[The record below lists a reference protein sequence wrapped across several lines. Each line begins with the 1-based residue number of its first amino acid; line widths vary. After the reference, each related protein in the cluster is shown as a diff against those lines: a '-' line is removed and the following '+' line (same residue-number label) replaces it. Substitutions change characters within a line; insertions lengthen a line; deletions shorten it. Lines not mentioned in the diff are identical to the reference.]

1 MRDPGRNGK
10 GFNLPV
16 TINKIM
22 ETKSKI
28 NARTGKPKVSSR
40 GGARPGA
47 GRPRGGT
54 NKLKMEDLLA
64 DLDAELGIPYSAQIA
79 RNYVESIDR
88 KDWSGVR
95 DYDKVFLGKIIADRQ
110 HVEVEDTTDALEQ
123 KKAAFAEAL
132 RDITGIKQ

>member
-1 MRDPGRNGK
+1 
-10 GFNLPV
+10 
-16 TINKIM
+16 M
-22 ETKSKI
+22 ETKLKS
-28 NARTGKPKVSSR
+28 NAKTGRPRVSSR

-47 GRPRGGT
+47 GRPKGGT

-64 DLDAELGIPYSAQIA
+64 DLDRELGIPYSAQIA

-88 KDWSGVR
+88 KDWTGVR

-110 HVEVEDTTDALEQ
+110 HVEVEDTTDLVQA

-132 RDITGIKQ
+132 RDIAGIK